1 MDFHHFIFSLT
12 IYFIT
17 AIIAVAVSKRLGLG
31 AIIGYLI
38 AGVLVGPQVIGLV
51 DHPEAVMQFSEL
63 GIVLLLFVIGLELS
77 PRRLVK
83 MRHAV
88 FTIGGLQVA
97 GCGVLIAALAGLFLE
112 SWAAAVVIGG
122 ALALSSTAFA
132 LQMLAEKKMLGL
144 PVGQNAFGILLFQD
158 LIVIP
163 YLALMPLLAQSDQPK
178 AASVPLWIMILAPAV
193 VVTIGHYALNPL
205 LTFFASLKVQDA
217 FVALIL
223 ALVIGFALMFESMGY
238 SMGLGAFVAGI
249 LLAESH
255 FRHQVEATVEP
266 FKGLLLGLFFVA
278 VGMSI
283 PMAVVVREAG
293 TVLSIVGLLLLAKIG
308 VLLLIGR
315 FIQLSRRDQLYF
327 ALSLAQGGEFA
338 FVLFTQA
345 RQLNILPGSV
355 VELLT
360 AAVALSMIASQL
372 LFSGW
377 FVYAH
382 RIRTAEPFTPLESI
396 EGSGRVIIAGF
407 GRFGQIVGRIL
418 SVQHI
423 HYTAIDKD
431 PAHLNF
437 MRRFGNKVYFGNVTD
452 MEVLKKAGIEHAELL
467 VLAIDDIEESLEAV
481 KAIHEHCPDL
491 PIIARAHN
499 RMHAYQLTALGVRY
513 VYREVF
519 DTSLRTA
526 HKVLERLGFP
536 DSTASDVVRKF
547 RDYDEESIQAH
558 AGDTGDLDKLITQAR
573 MSREELQEIFDQDA
587 RNEH

>member
-1 MDFHHFIFSLT
+1 MEFHHFILSLT
-12 IYFIT
+12 IYFLT
-17 AIIAVAVSKRLGLG
+17 AIVAVAASKKLGLG

-38 AGVLVGPQVIGLV
+38 AGVMVGPQVIGLV
-51 DHPEAVMQFSEL
+51 DHPAAVLQFSEL

-88 FTIGGLQVA
+88 FVAGGLQVA
-97 GCGVLIAALAGLFLE
+97 ASGLLLAALAWLLMD
-112 SWAAAVVIGG
+112 SWAGAVVAGG

-132 LQMLAEKKMLGL
+132 LQMLAEKKMLGSL
-144 PVGQNAFGILLFQD
+144 VGHRAFGILLFQD

-163 YLALMPLLAQSDQPK
+163 YLALMPLLAQEASESAK
-178 AASVPLWIMILAPAV
+178 SVPLWIMLLAPVAI
-193 VVTIGHYALNPL
+193 VTTGHYALNPL
-205 LTFFASLKVQDA
+205 LTFFAALKVQDA

-223 ALVIGFALMFESMGY
+223 ALVIGFALLFEAIGY

-278 VGMSI
+278 VGMSVPLHVI
-283 PMAVVVREAG
+283 ADHLGLM
-293 TVLSIVGLLLLAKIG
+293 LLIVALLLCGKIG
-308 VLLLIGR
+308 VLLLLARYIGLQGYDR
-315 FIQLSRRDQLYF
+315 LYL
-327 ALSLAQGGEFA
+327 ALALAQGGEFA

-345 RQLNILPGSV
+345 RQLNILPEQT

-372 LFSGW
+372 LFSAW
-377 FVYAH
+377 FVYVRRQSSAL
-382 RIRTAEPFTPLESI
+382 PFTPLEPVSD
-396 EGSGRVIIAGF
+396 SGRVIIAGF

-418 SVQHI
+418 SVQHV

-431 PAHLNF
+431 PAHLKF

-452 MEVLKKAGIEHAELL
+452 MEVLQKAGIGQAELL

-481 KAIHEHCPDL
+481 KRIREICPEL
-491 PIIARAHN
+491 PVIARAHN
-499 RMHAYQLTALGVRY
+499 RMHAYQLTALGVKY

-526 HKVLERLGFP
+526 QKVLERLGFP
-536 DSTASDVVRKF
+536 DSTAADVVRTF
-547 RDYDEESIQAH
+547 RDYDEESIMKH
-558 AGDTGDLDKLITQAR
+558 AALHGDMEKLIIQAR
-573 MSREELQEIFDQDA
+573 QSREELQEIFDADA
-587 RNEH
+587 KRD